1 MAAQGELKTEGS
13 AEEYSRAFLVGW
25 RLAQLYARP
34 SHSGKI
40 SAVFTKAGYLPE
52 IPENFTPPQQ
62 ANLVWTNLKGDLEA
76 LPGST
81 SKESEEAITALS
93 VTIKDEQYTEA
104 ALATGISRVYENTLK
119 NVIFV
124 HPQLAKAIVL
134 GRQLTDLVVG
144 PANGTVTFQEQLDAD
159 LVKSTCVLLD
169 DLQSCFPKRAA
180 AAVSGSLVYWQQ
192 WAAESPA
199 EDTPAVREQLRRQ
212 GEQWRSLLTGEIDP
226 DDLLGLHDYRQA
238 FMDYVGQVGWLCQQN
253 PWLWV
258 TAAAVILGGAGG
270 IACIVEWAP
279 KGAAVIAAIIATAA
293 GALGITWKTI
303 AVTASK
309 AATLLERPML
319 DRGLSDAV
327 KFAAFIQPAALTPGE
342 IAELRKKVTKEL
354 SPGPEQQ
361 RPAGWI
367 KRILQP
373 LVHKPTIAVS
383 AGRAAP
389 APKATEAPTEPA
401 AQPDAKKVGPGVATT

>member
-1 MAAQGELKTEGS
+1 MVAQEELKPEGN

-25 RLAQLYARP
+25 RLAQLHARP
-34 SHSGKI
+34 THPENI
-40 SAVFTKAGYLPE
+40 SAVVTKVGYLPE
-52 IPENFTPPQQ
+52 IPEDFTPPQQ
-62 ANLVWTNLKGDLEA
+62 ATLIWTNLRGDLEA
-76 LPGST
+76 LPGSMSNGT
-81 SKESEEAITALS
+81 ADAITALD
-93 VTIKDEQYTEA
+93 VTLRDREYTKDT
-104 ALATGISRVYENTLK
+104 LTTGISRVYEKTLK
-119 NVIFV
+119 NVFFV

-144 PANGTVTFQEQLDAD
+144 PANDTVTFQKQLNAD
-159 LVKSTCVLLD
+159 LVKSTCLLLE

-192 WAAESPA
+192 WAVETQTG
-199 EDTPAVREQLRRQ
+199 DTPGVREQLRRQ

-238 FMDYVGQVGWLCQQN
+238 FMDYVAQVGWLCQKN

-258 TAAAVILGGAGG
+258 TATAVILGGAGG
-270 IACIVEWAP
+270 IASIVEWAP

-293 GALGITWKTI
+293 GALGITWKTV

-309 AATLLERPML
+309 AAALLERPML

-327 KFAAFIQPAALTPGE
+327 KFAAFIQPAAMTPAE
-342 IAELRKKVTKEL
+342 IAELHKKVRKEL
-354 SPGPEQQ
+354 SPDPQEQ

-367 KRILQP
+367 KLP
-373 LVHKPTIAVS
+373 PWVHKRTIAAP

-389 APKATEAPTEPA
+389 ALAPTEA
-401 AQPDAKKVGPGVATT
+401 ATELATPPDVKNVEAGIATT